1 MLHTYGLRALLCMCP
16 TNNNKGQQTTT
27 NDKPWNSD
35 YANELFPILVANCR
49 GSILFIMPITVQR
62 HQAHQPVLVLLFVLA
77 ITQTQQAG
85 QDPGEQEAGEPHS
98 FFPHLPFPRNL
109 HIPSLGSL
117 SLLSLSLPFS
127 LTFSRV
133 LSGLCKCS
141 LCLSFIHTLPGP
153 GVHTHTCAHP
163 LGCTIEA
170 RTPIWALLHL
180 RNRFH

>member
-1 MLHTYGLRALLCMCP
+1 MLHTYGLCALLCMCP

-85 QDPGEQEAGEPHS
+85 QDLGDRRQVNPTPSSHTS
-98 FFPHLPFPRNL
+98 
-109 HIPSLGSL
+109 PSLGIFTFLLWALSLSSL
-117 SLLSLSLPFS
+117 SLFLSLSPSLVFS
-127 LTFSRV
+127 QV
-133 LSGLCKCS
+133 CANALSVS
-141 LCLSFIHTLPGP
+141 PLSTLSQAQACT
-153 GVHTHTCAHP
+153 HTHAH
-163 LGCTIEA
+163 T
-170 RTPIWALLHL
+170 H
-180 RNRFH
+180 